1 VNRALS
7 HDTQT
12 SNTGC
17 CAYAHTCDK
26 GCVCVCVR
34 ACVRACVCVR
44 VCVFNQCKHEF
55 VANLLPS
62 PSVKKLENRRNT
74 QLFMSN
80 VALIDSFVCVYFYLL
95 FV

>member
-1 VNRALS
+1 
-7 HDTQT
+7 
-12 SNTGC
+12 
-17 CAYAHTCDK
+17 
-26 GCVCVCVR
+26 VCVR
-34 ACVRACVCVR
+34 ACVC

-74 QLFMSN
+74 ELFMSN